1 MYSISSHQVQPSLKI
16 EAGVQKPPFVQ
27 VSEDAIARRTEFGLN
42 DLLCLVPKVL
52 DGMASRL
59 FDAHDILLNDVLAK
73 VQQTNGKKLD
83 RQETLKLFLDICLT
97 LASLLLSTMIGQR
110 SAPSSENKVSD
121 DAADASIKYNII
133 GVALFSGTDPFSKV
147 IKGMTHSK
155 TSHVGVIL
163 ANSENEN
170 EWYCFE
176 STGSVDE
183 VLNGQ
188 APHVRITPWNKVV
201 DTYAGKVSY
210 RLAVFED
217 KERTDSDCVTGF
229 VHEYD
234 QKSYTKNPIRLLKA
248 LLKKNKEP
256 KAGSLD
262 TVFCSEL
269 AAKMFMDLEIL
280 EKGMAAGNYIP
291 KDFSS
296 QGVITLKSGI
306 SLTPSFIAK

>member
-16 EAGVQKPPFVQ
+16 EAGVQKLPFVQ

-73 VQQTNGKKLD
+73 VPQTNGQKLD

-110 SAPSSENKVSD
+110 SAPSSESKVSD
-121 DAADASIKYNII
+121 DVADASIKYNII

-163 ANSENEN
+163 A
-170 EWYCFE
+170 
-176 STGSVDE
+176 
-183 VLNGQ
+183 
-188 APHVRITPWNKVV
+188 
-201 DTYAGKVSY
+201 
-210 RLAVFED
+210 
-217 KERTDSDCVTGF
+217 
-229 VHEYD
+229 
-234 QKSYTKNPIRLLKA
+234 
-248 LLKKNKEP
+248 
-256 KAGSLD
+256 
-262 TVFCSEL
+262 
-269 AAKMFMDLEIL
+269 
-280 EKGMAAGNYIP
+280 
-291 KDFSS
+291 
-296 QGVITLKSGI
+296 
-306 SLTPSFIAK
+306 

>member
-1 MYSISSHQVQPSLKI
+1 MYSVSSHQVQPSLKI
-16 EAGVQKPPFVQ
+16 EAGVQKPPFVE
-27 VSEDAIARRTEFGLN
+27 VSEDVSLRRTEFALN

-52 DGMASRL
+52 EDMASRL

-73 VQQTNGKKLD
+73 VPQTNGQKLD

-97 LASLLLSTMIGQR
+97 LASLLLSRMIGQR
-110 SAPSSENKVSD
+110 SAPSSENKVND
-121 DAADASIKYNII
+121 DSTETAIKYNII

-147 IKGMTHSK
+147 IKGMTQSK

-176 STGSVDE
+176 STGSAGE
-183 VLNGQ
+183 VLNGE
-188 APHVRITPWNKVV
+188 APHVRITPWNQVV
-201 DTYAGKVSY
+201 ETYDGKVSY
-210 RLAVFED
+210 RLTVFED

-229 VHEYD
+229 VQEYD
-234 QKSYTKNPIRLLKA
+234 QKPYTKNPIRLLKA
-248 LLKKNKEP
+248 LLRANKEP
-256 KAGSLD
+256 KVSSLE

-291 KDFSS
+291 KDFST
-296 QGVITLKSGI
+296 QGVVTLKSGI
-306 SLTPSFIAK
+306 SLTPAFIAK